1 MRAPAQPRRSGGSG
15 PAPTSC
21 SHTRHPPWFSA
32 HRSPGGGLGSHARGA
47 LAGALGA
54 FLRPYGGT
62 APSSQSKRA
71 QQKPHPVRQ
80 LVHHPKRESKRKG
93 SLKSE
98 KIVRQLL
105 GELYVD
111 KEYLEKLL
119 LDEGVGHFVCS
130 RELRAKK
137 TWGGCLTHEPKA
149 KPIKR
154 YLLTRSSGQFPLPFS
169 LYR

>member
-1 MRAPAQPRRSGGSG
+1 M
-15 PAPTSC
+15 
-21 SHTRHPPWFSA
+21 
-32 HRSPGGGLGSHARGA
+32 
-47 LAGALGA
+47 AGALGS
-54 FLRPYGGT
+54 FLRLCGGT
-62 APSSQSKRA
+62 APSSQSMRA

-80 LVHHPKRESKRKG
+80 LIHHPKRESKRKG

-137 TWGGCLTHEPKA
+137 TWGGCLTHEPET
-149 KPIKR
+149 KPIK
-154 YLLTRSSGQFPLPFS
+154 
-169 LYR
+169 